1 MFIEYNLQNHDILWD
16 NCKETY
22 MVKITYR
29 DQFRNTESFWVWIEK
44 IEEEQIT
51 GIICNQLNTYNLSIG
66 EKIIFE
72 KKHIKEI
79 SNRYYTIDQTRM
91 SIEITKSN
99 PISRYFSKLNQR
111 FI

>member
-1 MFIEYNLQNHDILWD
+1 MFYEYNLPKDYSEWD

-22 MVKITYR
+22 MVKITYQ
-29 DQFRNTESFWVWIEK
+29 DQFQRKESFWVWIEK
-44 IEEEQIT
+44 IEGEQIT

-66 EKIIFE
+66 EKITFE

-79 SNRYYTIDQTRM
+79 TNRRYTIDQTLM
-91 SIEITKSN
+91 SIEIAKSN
-99 PISRYFSKLNQR
+99 PISKYFSILNQR